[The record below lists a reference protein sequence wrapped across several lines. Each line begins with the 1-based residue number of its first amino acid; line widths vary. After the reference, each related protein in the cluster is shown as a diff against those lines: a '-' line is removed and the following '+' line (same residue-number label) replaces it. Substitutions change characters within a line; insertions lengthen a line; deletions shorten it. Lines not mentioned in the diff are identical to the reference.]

1 MRSVVPMKL
10 AKTGYIVLSA
20 LFCALGAV
28 LFFLPG
34 SFVPWIGRA
43 MGVGMTLFG
52 AVKLVAIFPG
62 ICTGWPF
69 SMTWPSASCSL
80 RWAPSVWPGRRG
92 P

>member
-34 SFVPWIGRA
+34 SFVP
-43 MGVGMTLFG
+43 
-52 AVKLVAIFPG
+52 
-62 ICTGWPF
+62 
-69 SMTWPSASCSL
+69 
-80 RWAPSVWPGRRG
+80 
-92 P
+92 